1 MATFIG
7 FNTINQNKKFTL
19 TDSELVKRDLLNS
32 LNIQQGSLPG
42 RPGFGTTIWS
52 YLFEN
57 QTVDLVAAMT
67 REMERL
73 ISYDPRVALQGL
85 NVFPQDNGILLQVQ
99 VVIVPNVS
107 VQTLN
112 ILFDQNS
119 RQAVP
124 A

>member
-57 QTVDLVAAMT
+57 QTVDLVGAMT
-67 REMERL
+67 RELERL
-73 ISYDPRVALQGL
+73 ISYDPRVALQSL

-99 VVIVPNVS
+99 VVIVPDVS
-107 VQTLN
+107 VQSLS
-112 ILFDQNS
+112 ILFDQTS
-119 RQAVP
+119 RQARAV
-124 A
+124 